1 MLFLAL
7 SIGTRASA
15 QQRMPLAE
23 PQMIPVS
30 SPDSDLMK
38 PDLMKPD
45 LMETT
50 KISEPSN
57 FRTGD
62 TVILE
67 ESETINPDFFAAG
80 ENVEIY
86 GTVNGD
92 VYVAGGDV
100 LVEGIINGEVL
111 AAGGTVHISGSV
123 ESARAIGGTII
134 FNALSSGNASLAG
147 GDIEITKNALIR
159 NLVAAGG
166 TVAVNGPVKGDLTAL
181 AGDFTLN
188 NTVGNDVNVR
198 AEKVEIKKNGI
209 YGGELHQYE
218 MAEKHK
224 DRERPTRAQYRG
236 MFHDLFALL
245 TAVNTLS
252 LLALGLLLIY
262 LMPNFMRATTDVM
275 RAQPWKSMGIGVL
288 ALFLT
293 PLVAVLLMVT
303 LIGLPLS
310 FIILLLFGTGLYMVQ
325 FFVIFWLGQ
334 FIVRK
339 LNKTWHDGYVFTVG
353 LFFFTLLKLVPVIGW
368 AFHMV
373 AFFIGLGGCVLA
385 KKELMTT
392 LKKKKLI

>member
-1 MLFLAL
+1 MLFLSL

-15 QQRMPLAE
+15 QQRIPLAE
-23 PQMIPVS
+23 PQMIPVA

-38 PDLMKPD
+38 PAPV
-45 LMETT
+45 EITT
-50 KISEPSN
+50 TPEPAN

-62 TVILE
+62 TVVLRE
-67 ESETINPDFFAAG
+67 EETINRDFFAAG

-100 LVEGIINGEVL
+100 LVEGIVNGEVI
-111 AAGGTVHISGSV
+111 AAGGKVHISGSV
-123 ESARAIGGTII
+123 ERARAIGGTII
-134 FNALSSGNASLAG
+134 FNALSSENVSLVG
-147 GDIEITKNALIR
+147 GDIEITKNALLR

-166 TVAVNGPVKGDLTAL
+166 TIVVNGPVKGDLAAL

-198 AEKVEIKKNGI
+198 AEKVEITKNGW
-209 YGGELHQYE
+209 YGGKLHQYD
-218 MAEKHK
+218 MAQKHEGK
-224 DRERPTRAQYRG
+224 ERPARAPYRG
-236 MFHDLFALL
+236 IFHDLFALL

-262 LMPNFMRATTDVM
+262 LMPNFMRATTDIM

-310 FIILLLFGTGLYMVQ
+310 FIILLMFGIGLYMVQ

-334 FIVRK
+334 FIVGK

-373 AFFIGLGGCVLA
+373 AFFIGLGGFILA